1 MRIDENSEY
10 YSEVSV
16 GLLEYTVETGAT
28 YTPGGKQ
35 GWQPETVTEYAY
47 VDVPQPGVNII
58 N

>member
-16 GLLEYTVETGAT
+16 GLLEYTVETGVT
-28 YTPGGKQ
+28 YTLGGKQ
-35 GWQPETVTEYAY
+35 GWQLETVTEYAY
-47 VDVPQPGVNII
+47 VDVSQPGGNII